1 MLAVTLFIGGLSI
14 YEVDKFVKEQTADLI
29 TATCLKESTEIN
41 ATFSGMR
48 KSVSIIETLVL
59 ESIDSRED
67 VLNRD
72 KQNAMIEQANLIF
85 FDVAKNTESTVSYY
99 LRLNPEISD
108 GRTGFYYGKTSES
121 ETYERLEPTDLSLYD
136 KDDTEHVGWFWQ
148 PYESGKPI
156 WLMPYYKQNNDLL
169 MISYVVP
176 MYYEDIFLGVV
187 GMDFDYT
194 VLTDRVHEI
203 QIYEHGF
210 AHLAIGGNVI
220 HQGYGANHRHT
231 ENNEEDYL
239 RVSNELMNGMTLI
252 LSASYDDIRQIRY
265 NIALP
270 IVLISIVL
278 AVLFSVIVIIM
289 VKKIVDP
296 LKELTEASKKLAEGD
311 YAVNIVESNT
321 YEIKQLS
328 AAFENMTVNLRE
340 HEKVQ
345 HILAYRDSMTGVR
358 NTTSYKVWVSDFDK
372 DIKDNTVEDFSILVL
387 DMNYLKEANDLYGHD
402 VGNRLI
408 ITAAQIISAV
418 FKRSPVFRIGGDEF
432 LVVLQ
437 HRDLEEAD
445 DLIAT
450 LDSECMN
457 ASVDA
462 GDKVIPI
469 SIARGMA
476 TFNPDTDTAF
486 VDVFNR
492 ADDAMYQHK
501 RSTKTGASIS

>member
-1 MLAVTLFIGGLSI
+1 
-14 YEVDKFVKEQTADLI
+14 
-29 TATCLKESTEIN
+29 
-41 ATFSGMR
+41 
-48 KSVSIIETLVL
+48 
-59 ESIDSRED
+59 
-67 VLNRD
+67 
-72 KQNAMIEQANLIF
+72 
-85 FDVAKNTESTVSYY
+85 
-99 LRLNPEISD
+99 
-108 GRTGFYYGKTSES
+108 
-121 ETYERLEPTDLSLYD
+121 
-136 KDDTEHVGWFWQ
+136 
-148 PYESGKPI
+148 
-156 WLMPYYKQNNDLL
+156 
-169 MISYVVP
+169 
-176 MYYEDIFLGVV
+176 
-187 GMDFDYT
+187 
-194 VLTDRVHEI
+194 
-203 QIYEHGF
+203 
-210 AHLAIGGNVI
+210 
-220 HQGYGANHRHT
+220 
-231 ENNEEDYL
+231 
-239 RVSNELMNGMTLI
+239 
-252 LSASYDDIRQIRY
+252 
-265 NIALP
+265 
-270 IVLISIVL
+270 
-278 AVLFSVIVIIM
+278 M

-311 YAVNIVESNT
+311 YAVNIVESST

-358 NTTSYKVWVSDFDK
+358 NTTSYKVWVSDFDN
-372 DIKDNTVEDFSILVL
+372 DIKANTVEDFSILVL

-457 ASVDA
+457 ASVDT
-462 GDKVIPI
+462 GTKSIPI

-476 TFNPDTDTAF
+476 SFNPDTDTAF
-486 VDVFNR
+486 IDVFNR

-501 RSTKTGASIS
+501 RSTKTEMSIS